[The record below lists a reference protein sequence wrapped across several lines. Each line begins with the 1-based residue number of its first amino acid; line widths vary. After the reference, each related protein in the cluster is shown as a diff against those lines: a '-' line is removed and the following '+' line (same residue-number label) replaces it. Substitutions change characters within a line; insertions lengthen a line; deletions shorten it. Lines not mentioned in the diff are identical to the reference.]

1 MAFIDN
7 ILQTPSYGWADQKG
21 ELIIPT
27 TRQLFKEA
35 FSRVNIFKSKK
46 NWISFF
52 GWVIVLC
59 MLPFLFQFI
68 HTVYIYPCKV

>member
-7 ILQTPSYGWADQKG
+7 ILQKPSYGWQDANG
-21 ELIIPT
+21 ELVVPT

-46 NWISFF
+46 N
-52 GWVIVLC
+52 
-59 MLPFLFQFI
+59 
-68 HTVYIYPCKV
+68 

>member
-35 FSRVNIFKSKK
+35 FSRVNIF
-46 NWISFF
+46 
-52 GWVIVLC
+52 
-59 MLPFLFQFI
+59 
-68 HTVYIYPCKV
+68 